1 MNWTEIIIFGIIVI
15 LSVWISYYYQMKRRD
30 KYREDQIKRDDKYR
44 EDQIKNQDIDREE
57 NNKVTTFDNKVTT
70 LDNKVTTLDN
80 KVTTLDNKVTTLDN
94 KVSDQAKDISD
105 LKKDVSDLKKDI
117 SNVST
122 NFRVLVSYL
131 KGRFGQKLS
140 DGPLSD
146 TRAGG
151 IATTGLGTAKAASPL
166 VLTSNSLES
175 AHRMGAEEIAKKYQH
190 HIIVPDDANK
200 LVIQQECFDFVFSG
214 RFLTLVSQKDK
225 DIIQNE
231 IDESRKKREE
241 TLLIFGILF
250 RDIILKSRG
259 LPVPVSSEETESPS

>member
-1 MNWTEIIIFGIIVI
+1 MNWTEIIISGIIVI
-15 LSVWISYYYQMKRRD
+15 LPIWMSYHYQMKR
-30 KYREDQIKRDDKYR
+30 
-44 EDQIKNQDIDREE
+44 QDRDREE
-57 NNKVTTFDNKVTT
+57 NNKNFSTINHKVTI
-70 LDNKVTTLDN
+70 
-80 KVTTLDNKVTTLDN
+80 LDN

-105 LKKDVSDLKKDI
+105 LKKDVSYLKKDVSDVKDKISDQAKDISDVKKDI
-117 SNVST
+117 SNVFGSLKSLAGYLQGK
-122 NFRVLVSYL
+122 FSEKYSDVPLLSDVPVSY
-131 KGRFGQKLS
+131 
-140 DGPLSD
+140 

-151 IATTGLGTAKAASPL
+151 ISTTGSGAAKAASPL
-166 VLTSNSLES
+166 VLTSNGLES